1 MTAPAA
7 HSHQWFFLFISVHI
21 SILCLYFCLYLWA
34 DINKSQMF
42 ISAEI
47 YKHDMNAF
55 ICLYMFIPSISVNI
69 CTYACICS
77 YVCICQY
84 PSISVHI
91 CAYVYICKHVCICLY
106 KFISVHMCV
115 SVHMVV
121 SVNNVNRF
129 QDQPRINPYVSIS
142 VHIWYIS
149 T

>member
-1 MTAPAA
+1 
-7 HSHQWFFLFISVHI
+7 
-21 SILCLYFCLYLWA
+21 
-34 DINKSQMF
+34 MF
-42 ISAEI
+42 ISAEK

-55 ICLYMFIPSISVNI
+55 ICLYLFIPSISVHI

-106 KFISVHMCV
+106 KFISVHMCT

-121 SVNNVNRF
+121 SVNIVHRF
-129 QDQPRINPYVSIS
+129 RDQPRINPESAHMCPYLCIYRTYPLIS
-142 VHIWYIS
+142 VYINAYMIISIHI
-149 T
+149 